1 MGAQTIHSDLIRGHI
16 DTMILRVLLD
26 GDSYGYEIIKTLF
39 LRSGQRY
46 ELKEPSLYT
55 SLRRLEKQGYI
66 ESYWGNE
73 SQGGRRKYYHM
84 TNPGRAA
91 YHTAIQEWVQARDL
105 IDLMLLGGT
114 DDDRSGMFR
123 GGSVPRLPER
133 PWGWGFEGGD
143 FEQHAGQA
151 GGFDG
156 PRLQ

>member
-73 SQGGRRKYYHM
+73 SQGGRRKYYHLSDS
-84 TNPGRAA
+84 GRAA
-91 YHTAIQEWVQARDL
+91 FDRAIGDWLVARDL
-105 IDLMLLGGT
+105 IDQLLLGGMT
-114 DDDRSGMFR
+114 ND
-123 GGSVPRLPER
+123 
-133 PWGWGFEGGD
+133 
-143 FEQHAGQA
+143 
-151 GGFDG
+151 
-156 PRLQ
+156 